1 MVGHLSSRGDRGIVQ
16 WHDLIP
22 LQRKAGIGL
31 TFVVSEF
38 DFVNPI
44 GKDLNN
50 GAHFSRQKPP
60 IGQILKEGNN
70 IE

>member
-1 MVGHLSSRGDRGIVQ
+1 MVGDMWSRGDRGIVKR
-16 WHDLIP
+16 HDLIP

-44 GKDLNN
+44 GQDLNN
-50 GAHFSRQKPP
+50 GPHLPRQKPP